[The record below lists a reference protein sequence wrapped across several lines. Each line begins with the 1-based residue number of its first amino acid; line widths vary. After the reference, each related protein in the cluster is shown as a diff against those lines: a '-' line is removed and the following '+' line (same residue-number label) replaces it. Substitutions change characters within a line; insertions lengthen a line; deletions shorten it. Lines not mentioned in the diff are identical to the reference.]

1 MKKTTKRKN
10 LIKISFILVLFS
22 EIKDYQIDLIP
33 GPRSKRRFSIINAR
47 TMKSVALPPPPP
59 NDIELLFDQRYGS
72 ITLANIQLTRDNKG
86 LNRKS
91 RFPPILGRLWRRVG
105 RFISPREISKFTEWK
120 GGRKGSSVTSSTVSL
135 PGFMIPHPAMLYV
148 TRISY
153 GPCV

>member
-22 EIKDYQIDLIP
+22 EIKDYRIDLIP

-91 RFPPILGRLWRRVG
+91 RFPRFSAGCGGGSVGLFRRA
-105 RFISPREISKFTEWK
+105 K
-120 GGRKGSSVTSSTVSL
+120 
-135 PGFMIPHPAMLYV
+135 
-148 TRISY
+148 
-153 GPCV
+153 